1 MSAHS
6 TYYIGGVYN
15 GQIVEPSHLGSE
27 EILKFI
33 EEFTAQDKETLL
45 YKRVQINKDGTIKSF
60 YLLEGAEPA
69 NYKEL
74 ILNIWSDV
82 PVDVYGI

>member
-1 MSAHS
+1 MSARS

-15 GQIVEPSHLGSE
+15 GQVVEPSHLGSE

-69 NYKEL
+69 DYKEL
-74 ILNIWSDV
+74 ILNIWLNV

>member
-1 MSAHS
+1 MLARS
-6 TYYIGGVYN
+6 TYYIGGLYN
-15 GQIVEPSHLGSE
+15 GQMVEPSHLGSE

-45 YKRVQINKDGTIKSF
+45 YKRVQINKEGTIKSF

-69 NYKEL
+69 DYKEL
-74 ILNIWSDV
+74 ILNIWSNV

>member
-1 MSAHS
+1 MLARS
-6 TYYIGGVYN
+6 TYYIGGLYN
-15 GQIVEPSHLGSE
+15 GQMVEPSHLGSE

-69 NYKEL
+69 DYKEL
-74 ILNIWSDV
+74 ILNIWSNV
-82 PVDVYGI
+82 AVDVYGI

>member
-1 MSAHS
+1 MSARS

-15 GQIVEPSHLGSE
+15 GQVVELSHLGSE

-69 NYKEL
+69 DYKEL
-74 ILNIWSDV
+74 ILNIWSNV